1 MRNLR
6 TYYSAEIT
14 EFLRQSNN
22 EILGVIHSN
31 YISLMQPYSR
41 AILGSRKFRYS
52 KVNYPVLQKAGYYS
66 NTPFL
71 AWASVW
77 TLLCYI
83 KYCIFA

>member
-31 YISLMQPYSR
+31 DISLMQPYSR
-41 AILGSRKFRYS
+41 AILGRRLVFRLCCAVRMTHSQMVKLKRSCIISRTDFCKGESIRE
-52 KVNYPVLQKAGYYS
+52 L
-66 NTPFL
+66 TH
-71 AWASVW
+71 
-77 TLLCYI
+77 
-83 KYCIFA
+83 

>member
-31 YISLMQPYSR
+31 DISLMQPHTAEQY
-41 AILGSRKFRYS
+41 LGGGWFFGCAVPS
-52 KVNYPVLQKAGYYS
+52 A
-66 NTPFL
+66 
-71 AWASVW
+71 
-77 TLLCYI
+77 
-83 KYCIFA
+83 